1 MSSPSL
7 TLNNLAGRHDDP
19 HSAETTEA
27 PHQGDGADECPEADS
42 SSQSGSLHG
51 AVLGKGLNLAR
62 GTKEFHFILFLSE
75 PYYAPRTVSGVVLL
89 LPSMSMPD
97 GWFLFSFQTL
107 HRSVRFLPYTFTP
120 NGLWLRRPLCHWL
133 RSTADLVHAIKNQAR
148 MNRSCQATS
157 PATLVESRVP
167 APVLPKHK
175 QISLFFP

>member
-1 MSSPSL
+1 MSRGGRLQPVWLSP
-7 TLNNLAGRHDDP
+7 R
-19 HSAETTEA
+19 
-27 PHQGDGADECPEADS
+27 CS
-42 SSQSGSLHG
+42 SWQRFELSQ
-51 AVLGKGLNLAR
+51 KNQR
-62 GTKEFHFILFLSE
+62 IPFLSE
-75 PYYAPRTVSGVVLL
+75 PYYTPRTVSGVVLL

-167 APVLPKHK
+167 APVLPKRK